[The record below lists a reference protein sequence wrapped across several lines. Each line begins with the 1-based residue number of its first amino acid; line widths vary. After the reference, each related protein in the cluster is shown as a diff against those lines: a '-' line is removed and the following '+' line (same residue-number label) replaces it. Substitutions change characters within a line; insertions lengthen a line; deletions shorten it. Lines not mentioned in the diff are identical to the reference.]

1 MKLIY
6 KKNLMTMALIWAGC
20 FILIFL
26 AYMLVLVPQGTNKQ
40 DIENDLAKTER
51 LYQFALKAAEEGTK
65 IQLKKQIEGLQG
77 KLGDFV
83 VDSEGSAN
91 LTFDIGKIARE
102 QNIDSFSIEAKGQ
115 SAISDIPNCTY
126 IGESQIDISFTG
138 QFNQFV
144 IFLNTLERHRPV
156 IFVDGFTVTR
166 SRGQDKL
173 EHQAS
178 LNVAVFVKK
187 KQSG

>member
-6 KKNLMTMALIWAGC
+6 KKNLTTVALIWAGC

-26 AYMLVLVPQGTNKQ
+26 VYMLVLVPQSTSKKN
-40 DIENDLAKTER
+40 IENDLAKTER
-51 LYQFALKAAEEGTK
+51 QYQFALKAAEEGPK
-65 IQLKKQIEGLQG
+65 IQLKKQIEELRN

-83 VDSEGSAN
+83 VDIEGSAN

-102 QNIDSFSIEAKGQ
+102 QNIASFSIEAKGQ
-115 SAISDIPNCTY
+115 GVISDIPDCTY
-126 IGESQIDISFTG
+126 IGESHINISFTG

-144 IFLNTLERHRPV
+144 VFLNTLERHRPV
-156 IFVDGFTVTR
+156 IFVDEFTVTR
-166 SRGQDKL
+166 SRSQDKS

-178 LNVAVFVKK
+178 FNVAVFVKK
-187 KQSG
+187 